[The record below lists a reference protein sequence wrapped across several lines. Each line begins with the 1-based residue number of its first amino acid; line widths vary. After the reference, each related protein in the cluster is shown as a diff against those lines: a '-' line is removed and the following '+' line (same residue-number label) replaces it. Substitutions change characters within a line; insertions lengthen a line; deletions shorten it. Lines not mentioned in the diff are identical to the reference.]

1 MIIVDGEYCTK
12 CEKYMQYNEKGK
24 CIKCGTLIYKT
35 QKEKNSYIGISKDDA
50 TSIKGEGDFNG
61 DNIC

>member
-35 QKEKNSYIGISKDDA
+35 QKEKNSYIG
-50 TSIKGEGDFNG
+50 SIKR
-61 DNIC
+61 

>member
-1 MIIVDGEYCTK
+1 MWNTYIQNTK
-12 CEKYMQYNEKGK
+12 R
-24 CIKCGTLIYKT
+24 
-35 QKEKNSYIGISKDDA
+35 KNSYIGISKDDA